1 MVHDAN
7 GQTNGDITIF
17 VNGVAV
23 KVNDATVI
31 GSEPSGT
38 NNVYFGESDYSGHDD
53 FDGQIDEVR
62 MVNYEKRAF
71 AGGLMISKIDPSTNS
86 VTIYNNNPS
95 TTSGADNDMS
105 LAGIEIYKDG
115 GTNPVCSFSGLG
127 GIEYQATKTINNCS
141 LNDDDGIYMS
151 DANPSNSQV
160 YAADGY
166 EFIIDA
172 VCWNDDG
179 STIDDICESGEEMVK
194 AGVWGAGS
202 AIDGS
207 GSSFIYQLATSGNN
221 DEAVNDWEA
230 IPEFGT
236 LLMPIA
242 SVILIVGYNY
252 RNKKTEK

>member
-1 MVHDAN
+1 
-7 GQTNGDITIF
+7 
-17 VNGVAV
+17 
-23 KVNDATVI
+23 
-31 GSEPSGT
+31 
-38 NNVYFGESDYSGHDD
+38 
-53 FDGQIDEVR
+53 

-115 GTNPVCSFSGLG
+115 GTTPVCSFSG
-127 GIEYQATKTINNCS
+127 GIEYQATKTINDCS

-160 YAADGY
+160 YAASGY
-166 EFIIDA
+166 QFIIDA

-207 GSSFIYQLATSGNN
+207 GSSFIYQLATNGNN

-252 RNKKTEK
+252 RSKKTEK